1 MRTQYRLGIDAGG
14 TFTDFILADKEGSTQ
29 IFKVLSTPT
38 EPTKAIKNGLAL
50 ITEETGLT
58 AQEIVSNSDLCI
70 NGTTVGL
77 NALITH
83 TGAKTGLIATRGHED
98 SIEIRL
104 GHKEDGY
111 RYDPDYPPA
120 TMLVPR
126 HLRKGVSER
135 VISDGTVKT
144 PMNEDDVRDACRYF
158 IAEGVDSVAIS
169 FVWSVLHPEHE
180 LRAAEIVREMMPDV
194 RLTIGSQLYPQVR
207 EYTRTSTAI
216 VNAYLAPILQRY
228 VEAIDAYFRELG
240 SQHPVRYFQSNGGL
254 ALGKVV
260 SDQSVYAINSGP
272 ASAPQAALDV
282 AEPWGDENIIT
293 CDMGGTSFDITLTK
307 DGQANVNKNID
318 FLRYRIG
325 IPMIQV
331 ETLGAGGGSIGWID
345 SMGLMQMGP
354 QSAGSEPGPACYGQG
369 GENPTTT
376 DANLTLGYLNADGL
390 VGGRLPLDVAKARGA
405 IQSKLADPLG
415 ISVEKAAYGMFTIV
429 NNNMVNAIRRVSV
442 ERGYDP
448 RDFVL
453 MGAGGATGAH
463 ITALAREMGISKVLI
478 SKLASGLCAYGQII
492 SDVKYNYMAPAP
504 IRLEGGAAADKLDT
518 LFKSLE
524 LRGHDDLAGDG
535 FAKDRISVRRSLDMR
550 YVGQV
555 HECTVEI
562 APFDVTETT
571 LEDIKAAFHA
581 RHKELYT
588 YDEPQSAVE
597 VVNVEST
604 IAGHVDKPKRMTIAA
619 GKGADATLKG
629 RRPMVFT
636 ADGTAQDT
644 PVYDGAAMGAG
655 DTLQG
660 PAVIEEVTTTIVVE
674 PGWTVSLHDTGVY
687 VLTADAKAEQPT
699 ADQPKEL
706 AEV

>member
-1 MRTQYRLGIDAGG
+1 MRSKYRLGIDAGG
-14 TFTDFILADKEGSTQ
+14 TFTDFVLAEQGGDVQ
-29 IFKVLSTPT
+29 IFKVLSTPN
-38 EPTKAIKNGLAL
+38 EPTKAIRNGLAL
-50 ITEETGLT
+50 IEEETGVSPRD
-58 AQEIVSNSDLCI
+58 IVSNSDLCI

-83 TGAKTGLIATRGHED
+83 NGAKTGLIATEGHED

-126 HLRKGVSER
+126 HLRRPISER
-135 VISDGTVKT
+135 VLSDGTVRT
-144 PMNEDDVRDACRYF
+144 PMDEEQVREACRYF
-158 IAEGVDSVAIS
+158 IAEGVESVAIS
-169 FVWSVLHPEHE
+169 FVWSVLHTDHE
-180 LRAAEIVREMMPDV
+180 MRAAEIVREMMPDV
-194 RLTIGSQLYPQVR
+194 RLTVGSVLYPQVR

-228 VEAIDAYFRELG
+228 VEAIDGYFRELG
-240 SQHPVRYFQSNGGL
+240 SKHPVRYFQSNGGL
-254 ALGKVV
+254 ALGRVV

-282 AEPWGDENIIT
+282 AAPWGDTNIIT
-293 CDMGGTSFDITLTK
+293 VDMGGTSFDITLTR
-307 DGQANVNKNID
+307 DGQANINKNID

-345 SMGLMQMGP
+345 EMGLMQMGP

-376 DANLTLGYLNADGL
+376 DANLTLGYLNSDGL
-390 VGGRLPLDVAKARGA
+390 VGGRLPLDVDKARAA
-405 IQSKLADPLG
+405 IKAKLADPLG

-429 NNNMVNAIRRVSV
+429 NNNMMNGIRRVSV

-463 ITALAREMGISKVLI
+463 ITALAREMGIAKVLI
-478 SKLASGLCAYGQII
+478 SKLASGLCAYGQIL
-492 SDVKYNYMAPAP
+492 SDVRYNYMAPAP
-504 IRLEGGAAADKLDT
+504 LRLEGAASAARLDE
-518 LFKSLE
+518 LFKGLE
-524 LRGHDDLAGDG
+524 ARGREDLKDDG
-535 FAKDRISVRRSLDMR
+535 FAEEDISIRRSLDMR

-562 APFDVTETT
+562 SPFEVTETS
-571 LEDIKAAFHA
+571 LEKIKDAFHA

-588 YDEPQSAVE
+588 YDEPRSAVE

-604 IAGHVDKPKRMTIAA
+604 INGHVAKPTRMKIAP
-619 GKGADATLKG
+619 GKGAAAAIKG
-629 RRPMVFT
+629 HRDMVFS
-636 ADGTAQDT
+636 ADGTARST
-644 PVYDGAAMGAG
+644 PVYDGGALGAG
-655 DTLQG
+655 DTLTG

-674 PGWTVSLHDTGVY
+674 PDWTVTLHDTGTY
-687 VLTADAKAEQPT
+687 VLTAATGDGTSAKAQT
-699 ADQPKEL
+699 M
-706 AEV
+706 AEA

>member
-1 MRTQYRLGIDAGG
+1 MRSKYRLGIDAGG
-14 TFTDFILADKEGSTQ
+14 TFTDFVLAEQDGDVQ
-29 IFKVLSTPT
+29 IFKVLSTPND
-38 EPTKAIKNGLAL
+38 PTRAIRNGLAL
-50 ITEETGLT
+50 IEEETGVSPE
-58 AQEIVSNSDLCI
+58 EIVSNSDLCI

-83 TGAKTGLIATRGHED
+83 NGAKTGLIATEGHED

-126 HLRKGVSER
+126 HLRRPISER
-135 VISDGTVKT
+135 VLSDGSVRT
-144 PMNEDDVRDACRYF
+144 PMDEEQVREACRYF
-158 IAEGVDSVAIS
+158 IAEGVESVAIS
-169 FVWSVLHPEHE
+169 FVWSVLHPAHE
-180 LRAAEIVREMMPDV
+180 MRAAEIVREMMPDV
-194 RLTIGSQLYPQVR
+194 RLTVGSQLYPQVR

-228 VEAIDAYFRELG
+228 VEAIDGYFRELG
-240 SQHPVRYFQSNGGL
+240 SKHPVRYFQSNGGL

-260 SDQSVYAINSGP
+260 TDQSVYAINSGP

-282 AEPWGDENIIT
+282 AAPWGDTNIIT
-293 CDMGGTSFDITLTK
+293 VDMGGTSFDITLTR
-307 DGQANVNKNID
+307 DGQANINKNID

-345 SMGLMQMGP
+345 EMGLMQMGP

-376 DANLTLGYLNADGL
+376 DANLTLGYLNSDGL
-390 VGGRLPLDVAKARGA
+390 VGGRLPLDVDNARAAIKA
-405 IQSKLADPLG
+405 KLADPLG

-429 NNNMVNAIRRVSV
+429 NNNMMNGIRRVSV

-463 ITALAREMGISKVLI
+463 ITALAREMGIGKVLI
-478 SKLASGLCAYGQII
+478 SKLASGLCAYGQIL

-504 IRLEGGAAADKLDT
+504 LRLEGAEAAQRLDS
-518 LFKSLE
+518 LFSDLE
-524 LRGHDDLAGDG
+524 TRGRDDLKDDG
-535 FAKDRISVRRSLDMR
+535 FAEEDISIRRSLDMR

-562 APFDVTETT
+562 GAFDVTETS
-571 LEDIKAAFHA
+571 LQKIKDAFHA

-604 IAGHVDKPKRMTIAA
+604 INGHVAKPTRMKIAA
-619 GKGADATLKG
+619 GKGAQGALKG
-629 RRPMVFT
+629 QRDMVFS
-636 ADGTAQDT
+636 ADGAAQST
-644 PVYDGAAMGAG
+644 PVYDGAALGAG
-655 DTLQG
+655 DTLDG

-674 PGWTVSLHDTGVY
+674 PGWTVTLHDTGTY
-687 VLTADAKAEQPT
+687 VLTAAKGAGKADAAKEMAE
-699 ADQPKEL
+699 A
-706 AEV
+706 